1 MPMWMKAAGRW
12 GGILMLIAL
21 MITFLKQLIAFIGFL
36 TGAIKLFIILAFV
49 LLIVAVGLLVLKG
62 LKSNRRSA
70 E

>member
-21 MITFLKQLIAFIGFL
+21 MITFLKQLIAFIAFL
-36 TGAIKLFIILAFV
+36 TGAIKLFIILVFV
-49 LLIVAVGLLVLKG
+49 LLIVAVGLMVLKG
-62 LKSNRRSA
+62 LKGNRKSA

>member
-12 GGILMLIAL
+12 GGILVLIAL
-21 MITFLKQLIAFIGFL
+21 LITLLKQLIAFIGFL

-49 LLIVAVGLLVLKG
+49 LLIVGVGLMILKG
-62 LKSNRRSA
+62 MKGNRKNA

>member
-62 LKSNRRSA
+62 MKGNRKSA

>member
-62 LKSNRRSA
+62 LKSNRKSA

>member
-21 MITFLKQLIAFIGFL
+21 MITFLKQLIAFIAFL
-36 TGAIKLFIILAFV
+36 TGAIKLFIILVFV
-49 LLIVAVGLLVLKG
+49 LLIVAVGLMVLKG
-62 LKSNRRSA
+62 MKGNRKSA